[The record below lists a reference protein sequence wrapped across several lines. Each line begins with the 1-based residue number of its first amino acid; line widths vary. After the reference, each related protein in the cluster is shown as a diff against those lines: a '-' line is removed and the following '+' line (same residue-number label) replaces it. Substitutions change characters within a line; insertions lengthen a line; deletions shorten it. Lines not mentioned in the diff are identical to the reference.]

1 MSTEQV
7 TSTLDDGLLTVMLNR
22 PDKLKACTAQRGRE
36 WAASAAAAT
45 TPPKERDDDG
55 FQPTR

>member
-22 PDKLKACTAQRGRE
+22 PDKLKACPAQLGRE

>member
-36 WAASAAAAT
+36 WAAA
-45 TPPKERDDDG
+45 
-55 FQPTR
+55 PTR

>member
-1 MSTEQV
+1 MSTEHV

-22 PDKLKACTAQRGRE
+22 PDKLKACTAQMGRE
-36 WAASAAAAT
+36 WAANAAAAT